1 MREQALHAALD
12 EMTAW
17 LDLAS
22 SQVAV
27 FDATNSTEDRRN
39 KLVRMLYCA
48 EVEGCLSRGYA
59 TWSSSMC
66 GSHSQLAS
74 TTQSSA
80 GLAHL

>member
-39 KLVRMLYCA
+39 KLVCVSSPLGMESACRSML
-48 EVEGCLSRGYA
+48 LSSCVISEA
-59 TWSSSMC
+59 
-66 GSHSQLAS
+66 SHA
-74 TTQSSA
+74 A
-80 GLAHL
+80 CR